1 MKISYL
7 LLASAIFAGAACNA
21 ENSGAATSKGPDV
34 TAAAVP
40 APNNGDWSTIIAKT
54 AEGGFV
60 MGNPAA
66 KVKLI
71 EYGSLTCSHCRH
83 FDGEGVTPLIANYV
97 RSGKVSWEFRS
108 FLLSGFDIP
117 ATLTASCNGAAR
129 FFPLLRAL
137 YAAQPDWVAKMQAIP
152 ADRLEAI
159 RKLSPPQQF
168 AAIGEAAGFP
178 VFAAAHGVPAGKIGG
193 CLSSETAARKLAQ
206 GTADAANKDH
216 VNGTPTFMVN
226 GVKLDYS
233 GASSV
238 WGAVQA
244 RLDAALRG

>member
-1 MKISYL
+1 MIRVSVV
-7 LLASAIFAGAACNA
+7 LLASLLIASATEARSPVRPVAAA
-21 ENSGAATSKGPDV
+21 KITDWSKV
-34 TAAAVP
+34 ASATAA
-40 APNNGDWSTIIAKT
+40 
-54 AEGGFV
+54 GGFV

-71 EYGSLTCSHCRH
+71 EYGSLTCPHCRH
-83 FDGEGVTPLIANYV
+83 FHAEGVTPLIADYV
-97 RSGKVSWEFRS
+97 RGGRVSWEYRS
-108 FLLSGFDIP
+108 FLLNGYDIP
-117 ATLTASCNGAAR
+117 ATLTASCNGAAS
-129 FFPLLRAL
+129 FFPMLRAL

-159 RKLSPPQQF
+159 QKMNPPQQF
-168 AAIGEAAGFP
+168 AAIGQAAGFP
-178 VFAAAHGVPAGKIGG
+178 QFAAAHGIPAAKATSCIA
-193 CLSSETAARKLAQ
+193 SEAAAQKLAQ

-238 WGAVQA
+238 WGAVKA

>member
-1 MKISYL
+1 MMNRVCFVLHTALAIAAPLGARPPVRHSVTAPAKATDWSKV
-7 LLASAIFAGAACNA
+7 ASA
-21 ENSGAATSKGPDV
+21 
-34 TAAAVP
+34 TAA
-40 APNNGDWSTIIAKT
+40 
-54 AEGGFV
+54 GGFV

-108 FLLSGFDIP
+108 FLLNGFDIP

-178 VFAAAHGVPAGKIGG
+178 VFAAAHGVPAGKIGA
-193 CLSSETAARKLAQ
+193 CLSNETAARKLAQ
-206 GTADAANKDH
+206 GTADAANEDH